1 MAKIQDGN
9 YISRKVNFEDKRL
22 DEEFDAPDNF
32 VIRFSPRDHS
42 SEPILHM
49 TLCDQWTNVTY
60 VIQRCRATRVSW
72 ILNVSILLYLQN
84 KADCRAC
91 QEVIYSG
98 TEVLCSFC
106 SCDRAYHLTHAKER
120 LGFTSSKKANFT
132 SSSTLAAHRTSTK
145 DTKVS
150 G

>member
-49 TLCDQWTNVTY
+49 TLCDQWTNDVKEAE
-60 VIQRCRATRVSW
+60 IWRLML
-72 ILNVSILLYLQN
+72 ILQ
-84 KADCRAC
+84 
-91 QEVIYSG
+91 
-98 TEVLCSFC
+98 
-106 SCDRAYHLTHAKER
+106 
-120 LGFTSSKKANFT
+120 LGIWNEDHKTKSSFT